1 MANPIQRAAVQRKG
15 LYIALIVALFTVS
28 IFWRGKL
35 DVPFGN
41 PARAAEAA
49 PSGLNRAADTLAR
62 HSVLAQATDL
72 ELRELDQGDPEIA
85 GSVARLS
92 LIGSRGVVVTALWR
106 AAIEKQKRNEF
117 HEFEILVRLVTRLQ
131 PNFVTPWIFQ
141 SWNIA
146 YNVSVENDKL
156 GDMFFYIAR
165 GIELLAEGDRLNT
178 KVDRRSADG
187 RTVGSPDIRFQIG
200 FYYQNKFGVSDKVNT
215 LRSLM
220 QLACIPP
227 GERQP
232 GALQP
237 EGRPV
242 DPAAFREFCR
252 KNPQLVRRLRTKL
265 NCARPEDV
273 VQFLRDN
280 ERVPSLYKNAE
291 ELADR
296 ENQFPVLPPPF
307 PEAPADEYVTSETG
321 SLSRPVN
328 DAFDAFHAARS
339 WFAYS
344 LTVVPPP
351 KTDETGQPL
360 PWMSPRPG
368 EYDAF
373 RYRVPRSPALIIFRQ
388 YAPRSQ
394 SYLAERLQKEGWFD
408 EASSWN
414 PDEQAGAA
422 NQWFPGDR
430 EVRLTTRDADA
441 PANSQAEWA
450 RAWQM
455 WNKHGEDNAM
465 VLTAGRRD
473 RLEFLAKGVATYL
486 PYELSQE
493 EMEAR
498 GWTPQAVEAR
508 RALIYYDQ
516 NRQITNFPFFL
527 ESSRAEMDPVT
538 VDARKRLWEANQ
550 ARTAADNIRAARL
563 YVEALARWREV
574 LRAYPNFHRPDKSD
588 RTEEETYEFELD
600 LIKLLMDDG
609 AVIARAGRT
618 AEASRALVPMM
629 PEMAQTLTG
638 AQGTDRRADDFRQAV
653 AEDEAM
659 ARIAAEAVANVFP
672 QMKNPSEAER
682 EVLRRV
688 EQRTE
693 AATGLAGGAAV
704 AANPAAIRAAVVR
717 SLVDGEFAWL
727 KELKEPPSASQVRD
741 RSGYYESSA
750 YWVNPYLRDSVKAR
764 LGMVRVAPPEMVT
777 VEPAAGGATTEAAP
791 Q

>member
-1 MANPIQRAAVQRKG
+1 MANPLQRAAVRRKG

-49 PSGLNRAADTLAR
+49 PTGLNRAADSLAR
-62 HSVLAQATDL
+62 RSVLAQATDL

-117 HEFEILVRLVTRLQ
+117 HEFEILVRMVTRLQ

-156 GDMFFYIAR
+156 GDMYFYIAR

-178 KVDRRSADG
+178 KLDRRSSDG
-187 RTVGSPDIRFQIG
+187 RKVGSPDIRYQIG

-220 QLACIPP
+220 QLSCIRP
-227 GERQP
+227 GDRQP
-232 GALQP
+232 ELLQP

-242 DPAAFREFCR
+242 DPVAFREFCR

-265 NCARPEDV
+265 NCARPEEV

-296 ENQFPVLPPPF
+296 ENQFPILPPPF
-307 PEAPADEYVTSETG
+307 PEAATDEYVTSDAGTT
-321 SLSRPVN
+321 SRPMN
-328 DAFDAFHAARS
+328 DAFDAFNAARS

-351 KTDETGQPL
+351 KTDDTGAPI
-360 PWMSPRPG
+360 PWASPRPD

-373 RYRVPRSPALIIFRQ
+373 RYRMPRSPALIIFRQ
-388 YAPRSQ
+388 QAPRAQ

-408 EASSWN
+408 ESSYWE
-414 PDEQAGAA
+414 PDARAA
-422 NQWFPGDR
+422 ATGQWFPGDQ

-450 RAWQM
+450 RAWQL

-465 VLTAGRRD
+465 ALPPGRRE
-473 RLEFLAKGVATYL
+473 RLEYLAGVKGTPAYL
-486 PYELSQE
+486 PPDMSPE

-498 GWTPQAVEAR
+498 GWTAQKLEAMR
-508 RALIYYDQ
+508 SLVYYDQ
-516 NRQITNFPFFL
+516 NRQITNFPYFL
-527 ESSRAEMDPVT
+527 EASRAEMDQVT
-538 VDARKRLWEANQ
+538 VDARKRLWEADQ
-550 ARTAADNIRAARL
+550 ARLSADNIRASRL
-563 YVEALARWREV
+563 YVEAVARWREV
-574 LRAYPNFHRPDKSD
+574 LRAFPNFHRPDKSD
-588 RTEEETYEFELD
+588 RTEEETYEFELA
-600 LIKLLMDDG
+600 LIKLLTEDG
-609 AVIARAGRT
+609 IVRARADRV
-618 AEASRALVPMM
+618 AEASRALHPAI
-629 PEMAQTLTG
+629 PEMARVLAGTMG
-638 AQGTDRRADDFRQAV
+638 AETRVDDFRQAV

-659 ARIAAEAVANVFP
+659 ARVAAESLANVLP
-672 QMKNPSEAER
+672 RMKNPSEDER
-682 EVLRRV
+682 DVLRRV
-688 EQRTE
+688 DQQTD
-693 AATGLAGGAAV
+693 AVLGLGGVLAV
-704 AANPAAIRAAVVR
+704 DPAVRSAVVR

-727 KELKEPPSASQVRD
+727 KEFKEKPQVR
-741 RSGYYESSA
+741 GANGMYELSA
-750 YWVNPYLRDSVKAR
+750 YWVSPYLRDSVKTR
-764 LGMVRVAPPEMVT
+764 LGLGRRTVQDPGAPESVT
-777 VEPAAGGATTEAAP
+777 PTEIPPP